1 MRPFVFALFGTA
13 FACLLGP
20 SVASAQWT
28 TLLTDTLAG
37 TAASE
42 RSTRYSVAVDSAGAP
57 HAIWSAG
64 TTLLYSRK
72 GEAGWVPP
80 LTLSQSDANYVA
92 CALSVV
98 PGTSRP
104 AVLFA
109 RRAFG
114 ATVDR
119 LLLAEWNGTGF
130 DVRTLTT
137 DSVANQQPA
146 LAMDAGGNFHV
157 VCVVFT
163 GGQWRIRYLTNAS
176 GTVTEQLLPV
186 GELGDFGAG
195 ATPAVS
201 VEADGRAHVVYRA
214 LNDPSGL
221 YRIQHAENS
230 WPGDTLWSWEE
241 LVTPNL
247 EDSGSDV
254 RVDASG
260 TLHVAVSGS
269 DCQTCTRHTYVFERR
284 PGQAWSAPVPIVHSN
299 GLAAPVLAVGS
310 AGGAQL
316 AVSEISG
323 NLFTG
328 RIYHAGSRSGWI
340 PSLVVGTDH
349 GTPALAVGPQGSAH
363 LVCSTGPNTGVR
375 NVLHLQS
382 APTTAG
388 VSGASS
394 PRSAAWSATPNPFVA
409 RTVLRLSG
417 DGTHEAARAERAL
430 VLDVTG
436 RVMRRL
442 APVRLL
448 DGATEFEW
456 DGRSTDGRVVPAGIY
471 RIVSRGP
478 GSAAG
483 TRGVAVVKLP

>member
-1 MRPFVFALFGTA
+1 MRHLSVSILVAA
-13 FACLLGP
+13 FAVIGAP
-20 SVASAQWT
+20 AVAHAQWS
-28 TLLTDTLAG
+28 TLLIDTLAG

-92 CALSVV
+92 CALSMV

-119 LLLAEWNGTGF
+119 LLLAEWNGAGF

-146 LAMDAGGNFHV
+146 LAMDAGGSFHV

-186 GELGDFGAG
+186 GQLGDFGAG

-230 WPGDTLWSWEE
+230 WPGDSLWSWEE

-269 DCQTCTRHTYVFERR
+269 DCQTCTRRTYVFERR

-299 GLAAPVLAVGS
+299 GLGAPVLAVGS
-310 AGGAQL
+310 GGGAQL
-316 AVSEISG
+316 AVSEVSG

-328 RIYHAGSRSGWI
+328 RVFHAASRSGWT
-340 PSLVVGTDH
+340 PSLVIGSDH
-349 GTPALAVGPQGSAH
+349 GTPSLAVDAQGSGH
-363 LVCSTGPNTGVR
+363 LMCTTGPNTGVR
-375 NVLHLQS
+375 NVLYLQAS
-382 APTTAG
+382 PTTAG
-388 VSGASS
+388 VTAGPAVPAS
-394 PRSAAWSATPNPFVA
+394 AWSATPNPFTA

-417 DGTHEAARAERAL
+417 NPPAGAAHRNAAL
-430 VLDVTG
+430 VLDVAG
-436 RVMRRL
+436 RVVRRL
-442 APVRLL
+442 APARAR
-448 DGATEFEW
+448 DGVTEFEW
-456 DGRSTDGRVVPAGIY
+456 DGRGADGRLVAAGVY
-471 RIVSRGP
+471 RIVS
-478 GSAAG
+478 AG
-483 TRGVAVVKLP
+483 AGAGRETRALTVVRLR